1 MSDGRRYGDAEVKEI
16 FDRASRT
23 GSVER
28 PDPTGES
35 GLTLEE
41 LQEVGREVGLEP
53 GRIAEAASA
62 LARKG
67 DVLPSRRLLG
77 VPVTVGRIVEL
88 PRAPSDHEWEL
99 LVAELR
105 ATFGAKGEVTSSGTL
120 REWTVGNLHAFV
132 EPTPHGYRLRIGS
145 LKGSARAAMAA
156 GTFGIGFGLFIA
168 TILLASGR
176 APEILGGPLVF
187 ALAGA
192 AAIGSNF
199 LTLPR
204 WAREREEQMEHIA
217 ARATQLLAG
226 EPG

>member
-1 MSDGRRYGDAEVKEI
+1 
-16 FDRASRT
+16 
-23 GSVER
+23 
-28 PDPTGES
+28 
-35 GLTLEE
+35 
-41 LQEVGREVGLEP
+41 
-53 GRIAEAASA
+53 
-62 LARKG
+62 
-67 DVLPSRRLLG
+67 
-77 VPVTVGRIVEL
+77 
-88 PRAPSDHEWEL
+88 
-99 LVAELR
+99 
-105 ATFGAKGEVTSSGTL
+105 
-120 REWTVGNLHAFV
+120 
-132 EPTPHGYRLRIGS
+132 
-145 LKGSARAAMAA
+145 MAA